1 MDVCPIRAHGFFHR
15 LNIELRPDM
24 SNTSEHQLPVP
35 MSEHTLGIILV
46 SASSAVFA
54 LTGVLTKSITADALV
69 ILCWRGLIG
78 GLLMGVYVLLRSRGA
93 AGAFRLGW
101 RGWLLAAVGSL
112 ASIAFIAA
120 FKYTYVANVAIIYA
134 TTPFLAGFL
143 GFVLFRERMRTVT
156 IAAASISICGVAF
169 MVVSGA
175 GQGNLFGDTLAFI
188 MTAIFALYMVL
199 VRQFRDTPA
208 VWAGAV
214 SALLLFVFGWFV
226 TDPLAV
232 TQNDMILL
240 MLFGSTSALAIIL
253 WTEGARLLPAPETGL
268 LGSSEVPFAMLFAWL
283 FLAELP
289 PLASVTGGVIV
300 LAAVIWHAGRD
311 LRREKIHAIP

>member
-1 MDVCPIRAHGFFHR
+1 M
-15 LNIELRPDM
+15 
-24 SNTSEHQLPVP
+24 P

-46 SASSAVFA
+46 SASAAVFA

-69 ILCWRGLIG
+69 ILCWRGLVG
-78 GLLMGVYVLLRSRGA
+78 GLLIGAYVLLRSRGA
-93 AGAFRLGW
+93 LSAFRLGW
-101 RGWLLAAVGSL
+101 RGWLLAVIGCF

-143 GFVLFRERMRTVT
+143 GFVLFRERMRSVT
-156 IAAASISICGVAF
+156 MIAAAISICGVAL
-169 MVVSGA
+169 MIISGA

-199 VRQFRDTPA
+199 IRKFRDTPA

-214 SALLLFVFGWFV
+214 SALLLFVFGWLV

-232 TQNDMILL
+232 TQHDMILL
-240 MLFGSTSALAIIL
+240 MLFGATMALAVIL
-253 WTEGARLLPAPETGL
+253 WTEGARLLPPPETGL

-283 FLAELP
+283 FLTELP
-289 PLASVTGGVIV
+289 PFASMIGGAIV